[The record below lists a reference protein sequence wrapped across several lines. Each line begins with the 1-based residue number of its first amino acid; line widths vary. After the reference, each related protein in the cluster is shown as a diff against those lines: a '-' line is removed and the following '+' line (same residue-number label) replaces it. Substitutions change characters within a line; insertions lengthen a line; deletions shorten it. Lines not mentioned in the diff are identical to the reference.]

1 MKKVLSLLL
10 AVLMVFTL
18 LPVSALADGET
29 PGTAETTAE
38 TETTPVPEVTPEPE
52 ITPEPETTPEPE
64 NTPEPARVTVRFH
77 CMPEETTILVYEA
90 ENDEVELEPEKDGSY
105 LLVPGTY
112 VYVAICE
119 GYVSIF
125 EELIIEETD
134 AATGEEMIIDV
145 VLEPGREPDVVATY
159 SATLTNAEI
168 TAKLDSIKQNTYP
181 EGSTYTGSFG
191 GGSQCYAF
199 GRLLANTVFGSY
211 PWNCSAY
218 SNGYTDGNGWKLA
231 VAPDSNYNV
240 EPGDLIEVRP
250 SGLSD
255 HTAIVWKVSG
265 DTIYVA
271 ECWGSS
277 GGKIA
282 WGYFNGSY
290 STLSSI
296 SSKYGASSVYIW
308 KHPGGSES
316 KSYLSKCDYYPSYLT
331 VQMTKDYR
339 VWSLPCGNET
349 DSASSVV
356 KTVASG
362 TSLTVTALYKNGVTT
377 SDHYWYRVRLSDGT
391 VGYVYA
397 PFCKVTNYCDTAIKN
412 GISASGKD
420 VPASLPVSKS
430 YPVDWTITSS
440 NADISAISGTVHTY
454 GTTMSYGRTEQVR
467 SKNLNNSELDSAM
480 HFDWISS
487 PGSYDFYIK
496 VQVKNYYC
504 ANNSNTLQSKT
515 IEKTVLN
522 GPIKFTAGDSGHTT
536 HSYTSKVVAP
546 TCTEQ
551 GYTLYT
557 CSVCSASYKDNYTD
571 AKGHSWNSGTVT
583 TAATC
588 EKSGVKTYTCTAC
601 QTKKTE
607 TIAATGHKLVYGSW
621 EGSCTE
627 RPHRRVSCA
636 NCDYQYTEYNM
647 EGNWSDWSTTKPT
660 GVADEYI
667 ETQQRYR
674 TRNKLTTTGTSNT
687 MSGWTLSG
695 SEKVWSDYGS
705 WSDWSTDAVSA
716 SDSTQVET
724 TTLYGYYYYYCSNC
738 GAHMH
743 GYGTCYTWA
752 GGCGAKTYSSGW
764 NQGYFPY
771 SWSSSTSDWHGTGKY
786 VATINGEN
794 WFKWDN
800 HTATGYRYRTRTQQ
814 TVYSFYKWD
823 DWSGWVSG
831 SNAPAAT
838 DTMQVEKQTLYRY
851 DLYAT
856 GTHKWDS
863 GVVTTPAKPGIEGV
877 KTYTC
882 TACKQTRTEVIP
894 ALPITYTVS
903 YDANGGS
910 GAPAAQTKTKDV
922 ALTLSSTKPTRT
934 GYKFLG
940 WAASKTATS
949 AQYQPGGSYTAN
961 AAVTLYAVWKE
972 NDYTVSYDANG
983 GTGAPAA
990 QSKTHGTALT
1000 LSSTK
1005 PTRTG
1010 YKFLGWAASKTATSA
1025 QYQPGGSY
1033 TANAAVTL
1041 YAVWKENDYTVSYD
1055 ANGGTGA
1062 PAAQS
1067 KTHGTALTLSSTKPT
1082 RTGYTFLGWAA
1093 SKTATSA
1100 QYQPGGS
1107 YTANAAV
1114 TLYAVWKT
1122 NDYTVSYDANGGTGA
1137 PAAQTKTH
1145 GTALT
1150 LSSTKPT
1157 RTGYT
1162 FLGWAA
1168 SKTATSVQYQPGGSY
1183 TANAAVTLYAVWK
1196 ENAPTYATT
1205 LTVSSATAS
1214 QGKEVSLNVSL
1225 AGNPGI
1231 IGINFQI
1238 TYDKTRLKLIGYA
1251 DGAMKDW
1258 SVGIGE
1264 SEKAIWIDEA
1274 ADVINGNI
1282 LTLKFQVLDNAP
1294 DGLAEVTVMGFKA
1307 AALDESAVNANIVAG
1322 GVTVTSRI
1330 PGDVNDDGEV
1340 DIFDCVRLKK
1350 YLAGFNVTINA
1361 SNADVNGD
1369 GEVDIFDCVRLKKY
1383 LAGMSVELK

>member
-1 MKKVLSLLL
+1 
-10 AVLMVFTL
+10 
-18 LPVSALADGET
+18 
-29 PGTAETTAE
+29 
-38 TETTPVPEVTPEPE
+38 
-52 ITPEPETTPEPE
+52 
-64 NTPEPARVTVRFH
+64 
-77 CMPEETTILVYEA
+77 
-90 ENDEVELEPEKDGSY
+90 
-105 LLVPGTY
+105 
-112 VYVAICE
+112 
-119 GYVSIF
+119 
-125 EELIIEETD
+125 
-134 AATGEEMIIDV
+134 
-145 VLEPGREPDVVATY
+145 
-159 SATLTNAEI
+159 
-168 TAKLDSIKQNTYP
+168 
-181 EGSTYTGSFG
+181 
-191 GGSQCYAF
+191 
-199 GRLLANTVFGSY
+199 
-211 PWNCSAY
+211 
-218 SNGYTDGNGWKLA
+218 
-231 VAPDSNYNV
+231 
-240 EPGDLIEVRP
+240 
-250 SGLSD
+250 
-255 HTAIVWKVSG
+255 
-265 DTIYVA
+265 
-271 ECWGSS
+271 
-277 GGKIA
+277 
-282 WGYFNGSY
+282 
-290 STLSSI
+290 
-296 SSKYGASSVYIW
+296 
-308 KHPGGSES
+308 
-316 KSYLSKCDYYPSYLT
+316 
-331 VQMTKDYR
+331 
-339 VWSLPCGNET
+339 
-349 DSASSVV
+349 
-356 KTVASG
+356 
-362 TSLTVTALYKNGVTT
+362 
-377 SDHYWYRVRLSDGT
+377 
-391 VGYVYA
+391 
-397 PFCKVTNYCDTAIKN
+397 
-412 GISASGKD
+412 
-420 VPASLPVSKS
+420 
-430 YPVDWTITSS
+430 
-440 NADISAISGTVHTY
+440 
-454 GTTMSYGRTEQVR
+454 
-467 SKNLNNSELDSAM
+467 
-480 HFDWISS
+480 
-487 PGSYDFYIK
+487 
-496 VQVKNYYC
+496 
-504 ANNSNTLQSKT
+504 
-515 IEKTVLN
+515 
-522 GPIKFTAGDSGHTT
+522 
-536 HSYTSKVVAP
+536 
-546 TCTEQ
+546 
-551 GYTLYT
+551 
-557 CSVCSASYKDNYTD
+557 
-571 AKGHSWNSGTVT
+571 VT

-627 RPHRRVSCA
+627 RPYRLVRCA

-863 GVVTTPAKPGIEGV
+863 GVVTTPAKPGVEGV

-882 TACKQTRTEVIP
+882 TACKKTRTEVIP

-910 GAPAAQTKTKDV
+910 GAPASQTKTKDV

-949 AQYQPGGSYTAN
+949 AQYQPGESYTAN

-990 QSKTHGTALT
+990 QTKKHGTALT

-1005 PTRTG
+1005 PTRM
-1010 YKFLGWAASKTATSA
+1010 
-1025 QYQPGGSY
+1025 
-1033 TANAAVTL
+1033 
-1041 YAVWKENDYTVSYD
+1041 
-1055 ANGGTGA
+1055 
-1062 PAAQS
+1062 
-1067 KTHGTALTLSSTKPT
+1067 
-1082 RTGYTFLGWAA
+1082 GYTFLGWAA

-1100 QYQPGGS
+1100 
-1107 YTANAAV
+1107 
-1114 TLYAVWKT
+1114 
-1122 NDYTVSYDANGGTGA
+1122 
-1137 PAAQTKTH
+1137 
-1145 GTALT
+1145 
-1150 LSSTKPT
+1150 
-1157 RTGYT
+1157 
-1162 FLGWAA
+1162 
-1168 SKTATSVQYQPGGSY
+1168 QYQPGGSY

-1294 DGLAEVTVMGFKA
+1294 DGLAEVTVTGFKA

>member
-38 TETTPVPEVTPEPE
+38 AETTPEPEVTPEPE
-52 ITPEPETTPEPE
+52 ATPETEVTPEPEATPEPE
-64 NTPEPARVTVRFH
+64 YVTVRFS
-77 CMPEETTILVYEA
+77 CTPEETTILVYDA
-90 ENDEVELEPEKDGSY
+90 EDDETELEPEEDGSY
-105 LLVPGTY
+105 LLAPGKY
-112 VYVAICE
+112 IYVAFCE

-125 EELIIEETD
+125 EELIIEED
-134 AATGEEMIIDV
+134 EAKTGEDRIVDV
-145 VLEPGREPDVVATY
+145 VLEVGAESDSAALY
-159 SATLTNAEI
+159 SANLTNAQI
-168 TAKLDSIKQNTYP
+168 TAKLDSIKANTYP
-181 EGSTYTGSFG
+181 AGSKYTGSFG
-191 GGSQCYAF
+191 GGYQCYAF

-211 PWNCSAY
+211 PWNCGQYNSPY
-218 SNGYTDGNGWKLA
+218 YDSGYTDGNGWTLK
-231 VAPDSNYNV
+231 VSPRSDYNV

-250 SGLSD
+250 GSGLLD

-265 DTIYVA
+265 ETIYVA

-277 GGKIA
+277 GGEIA

-296 SSKYGASSVYIW
+296 RDHYGASNVYIW
-308 KHPGGSES
+308 KHPGGSEQGT
-316 KSYLSKCDYYPSYLT
+316 YLSKCEYYPSYLT
-331 VQMTKDYR
+331 VNMTKDYR
-339 VWSLPCGNET
+339 VWSLPCSNET
-349 DSASSVV
+349 DPSSSVL
-356 KTVASG
+356 KTVSSG
-362 TSLTVTALYKNGVTT
+362 TTLTVTALYKNDVTT
-377 SDHYWYRVRLSDGT
+377 SDHYWYRVKLSDGT

-522 GPIKFTAGDSGHTT
+522 GPIQFTAGDSGHTA

-627 RPHRRVSCA
+627 RPHRLVRCA

-856 GTHKWDS
+856 GTHTWDS

-910 GAPAAQTKTKDV
+910 GAPASQTKTKDV

-972 NDYTVSYDANG
+972 NDYKVSYDANG

-990 QSKTHGTALT
+990 QT
-1000 LSSTK
+1000 
-1005 PTRTG
+1005 
-1010 YKFLGWAASKTATSA
+1010 
-1025 QYQPGGSY
+1025 
-1033 TANAAVTL
+1033 
-1041 YAVWKENDYTVSYD
+1041 
-1055 ANGGTGA
+1055 
-1062 PAAQS
+1062 

-1168 SKTATSVQYQPGGSY
+1168 SKTATSAQYQPGGSY

-1294 DGLAEVTVMGFKA
+1294 DGLAEVTVTGFKA

>member
-1 MKKVLSLLL
+1 MKKVLSLIL
-10 AVLMVFTL
+10 AVLMVFML
-18 LPVSALADGET
+18 LPVSALADGEMT
-29 PGTAETTAE
+29 GTVESTTEA
-38 TETTPVPEVTPEPE
+38 ETTPVPEETPVQEETPTPESTPEPE
-52 ITPEPETTPEPE
+52 ETPTPESTPEPEETPTPEDTPEPE
-64 NTPEPARVTVRFH
+64 EQTKYPWEDMTDEEFAAYIYAEENREYLISLMTGADEAAYISFADRIERVEDEELYVQLNGFLYGLLGTDATELASTYSVVMTADSFIQYLKTALSRKTAYNNTYPYNVG
-77 CMPEETTILVYEA
+77 YY
-90 ENDEVELEPEKDGSY
+90 DGSTISWDCWNLGKSIIWSNGAVVSNY
-105 LLVPGTY
+105 TNGNYVGNGITRDQSCGLGDWTGSGILQACESYSSDFSSLVPGEWLFMGAASSIY
-112 VYVAICE
+112 HV
-119 GYVSIF
+119 GYYIGDGKV
-125 EELIIEETD
+125 IECT
-134 AATGEEMIIDV
+134 
-145 VLEPGREPDVVATY
+145 
-159 SATLTNAEI
+159 S
-168 TAKLDSIKQNTYP
+168 
-181 EGSTYTGSFG
+181 GSFKRVIE
-191 GGSQCYAF
+191 S
-199 GRLLANTVFGSY
+199 NID
-211 PWNCSAY
+211 
-218 SNGYTDGNGWKLA
+218 SNGYSSTTLNTWSYHAKVPWLDYKG
-231 VAPDSNYNV
+231 
-240 EPGDLIEVRP
+240 
-250 SGLSD
+250 SG
-255 HTAIVWKVSG
+255 
-265 DTIYVA
+265 
-271 ECWGSS
+271 
-277 GGKIA
+277 
-282 WGYFNGSY
+282 
-290 STLSSI
+290 
-296 SSKYGASSVYIW
+296 
-308 KHPGGSES
+308 
-316 KSYLSKCDYYPSYLT
+316 YLSKCDYYPSYLT
-331 VQMTKDYR
+331 VQMTEDYR
-339 VWSLPCGNET
+339 VWSLPCSNET

-412 GISASGKD
+412 GISASGKG

-522 GPIKFTAGDSGHTT
+522 GPIQFTAGDSGHTT

-627 RPHRRVSCA
+627 RPHRLVSCA

-856 GTHKWDS
+856 GTHTWDS
-863 GVVTTPAKPGIEGV
+863 GVVTTPAKPGIEAV

-910 GAPAAQTKTKDV
+910 GAPASQTKTKDV

-961 AAVTLYAVWKE
+961 AAVTLYAVWKT

-990 QSKTHGTALT
+990 QT
-1000 LSSTK
+1000 
-1005 PTRTG
+1005 
-1010 YKFLGWAASKTATSA
+1010 
-1025 QYQPGGSY
+1025 
-1033 TANAAVTL
+1033 
-1041 YAVWKENDYTVSYD
+1041 
-1055 ANGGTGA
+1055 
-1062 PAAQS
+1062 

-1168 SKTATSVQYQPGGSY
+1168 SKTATSAQYQPGGSY

-1238 TYDKTRLKLIGYA
+1238 TYDKTRLKLIGYT

-1294 DGLAEVTVMGFKA
+1294 DGLAEVTVTGFKA

-1322 GVTVTSRI
+1322 SVTVTSRI

>member
-38 TETTPVPEVTPEPE
+38 TETTPVPEVTPELETTPE
-52 ITPEPETTPEPE
+52 PEATPEPETTPEPE
-64 NTPEPARVTVRFH
+64 ATPEPEYVTVRFS
-77 CMPEETTILVYEA
+77 CTPEELTLCVYEKMSYEQA
-90 ENDEVELEPEKDGSY
+90 EADGEEPEKIEPEEDGSY
-105 LLVPGTY
+105 RLMPGTY
-112 VYVAICE
+112 LYTAECE
-119 GYVSIF
+119 GYVSIST
-125 EELIIEETD
+125 EEFQIEFGAETVD
-134 AATGEEMIIDV
+134 IAVSLESADGARTPMFAAQQSAARAAANTYTINGVSVKYTDVAWLGNGECWNYANGIYKKIWGKNFSSEFTGDSSNGHNMLRNLSDDE
-145 VLEPGREPDVVATY
+145 L
-159 SATLTNAEI
+159 TLTEEHLKAYVGQ
-168 TAKLDSIKQNTYP
+168 AAL
-181 EGSTYTGSFG
+181 GSTLRVCCSHKVHEYDGIDSCNAGHSVIIVAKSSSGFTVFESWNSGTQERTYTWSEFIRVDAGNCTHIKYIKWPG
-191 GGSQCYAF
+191 AGTYQKGYISQC
-199 GRLLANTVFGSY
+199 
-211 PWNCSAY
+211 
-218 SNGYTDGNGWKLA
+218 
-231 VAPDSNYNV
+231 
-240 EPGDLIEVRP
+240 E
-250 SGLSD
+250 
-255 HTAIVWKVSG
+255 
-265 DTIYVA
+265 
-271 ECWGSS
+271 
-277 GGKIA
+277 
-282 WGYFNGSY
+282 
-290 STLSSI
+290 
-296 SSKYGASSVYIW
+296 
-308 KHPGGSES
+308 
-316 KSYLSKCDYYPSYLT
+316 YYPSYLT
-331 VQMTKDYR
+331 VNMTKDYR
-339 VWSLPCGNET
+339 VWSLPCSNET
-349 DSASSVV
+349 DPSSSVLR
-356 KTVASG
+356 TVSSG
-362 TSLTVTALYKNGVTT
+362 TTLTVTALYKNGVTT
-377 SDHYWYRVRLSDGT
+377 SDHYWYRVKLSDGT

-397 PFCKVTNYCDTAIKN
+397 LFCKVTNYCDTAIKN

-420 VPASLPVSKS
+420 APASLPVSKS

-522 GPIKFTAGDSGHTT
+522 GPIQFTAGDSGHTT

-627 RPHRRVSCA
+627 RPHRLVRCA

-961 AAVTLYAVWKE
+961 AAVTLYAVWKT

-990 QSKTHGTALT
+990 QT
-1000 LSSTK
+1000 
-1005 PTRTG
+1005 
-1010 YKFLGWAASKTATSA
+1010 
-1025 QYQPGGSY
+1025 
-1033 TANAAVTL
+1033 
-1041 YAVWKENDYTVSYD
+1041 
-1055 ANGGTGA
+1055 
-1062 PAAQS
+1062 

-1114 TLYAVWKT
+1114 TLYAVWKE
-1122 NDYTVSYDANGGTGA
+1122 NDYKVSYDANGGTGA
-1137 PAAQTKTH
+1137 PAAQTKKH
-1145 GTALT
+1145 GMALT

-1157 RTGYT
+1157 RTGYM

-1168 SKTATSVQYQPGGSY
+1168 SKTATSAQYQPGGSY

-1238 TYDKTRLKLIGYA
+1238 TYDKTRLKLIGYT

-1294 DGLAEVTVMGFKA
+1294 DGLAEVTVTGFKA
-1307 AALDESAVNANIVAG
+1307 AALDESAVKANIVAG
-1322 GVTVTSRI
+1322 SVTVTSRI

-1361 SNADVNGD
+1361 SNADVNGG

>member
-38 TETTPVPEVTPEPE
+38 AETTPVPEVTPELETTPE
-52 ITPEPETTPEPE
+52 PEATPEPETTPEPE
-64 NTPEPARVTVRFH
+64 VTPEPEYVTVRFI
-77 CMPEETTILVYEA
+77 CTPEETTILVYDA
-90 ENDEVELEPEKDGSY
+90 EDDETEFEPEEDGSY
-105 LLVPGTY
+105 LLAPGNY
-112 VYVAICE
+112 VYVAFCE

-125 EELIIEETD
+125 EELIIEEAD
-134 AATGEEMIIDV
+134 AATGEEMIVDV
-145 VLEPGREPDVVATY
+145 ALEPAVAEDTPDEGLPVMLAASSDEYAWFPAYTMNLSQLAYESYSHGSQNAIDMLPNGNVFAPFTGKVAYVDANWGYIVLQSVNKVHWADGSYDYMTVGFMHDSDISDIYVGRVISQGEEFYQAGGMGDGNP
-159 SATLTNAEI
+159 NAYGAHVHI
-168 TAKLDSIKQNTYP
+168 TVHKGHVTRGYPYGTGDSYAFNAFFINTKK
-181 EGSTYTGSFG
+181 TTQYTGRG
-191 GGSQCYAF
+191 KGYAV
-199 GRLLANTVFGSY
+199 NSV
-211 PWNCSAY
+211 N
-218 SNGYTDGNGWKLA
+218 NGAPTDYRGLWK
-231 VAPDSNYNV
+231 
-240 EPGDLIEVRP
+240 DLDE
-250 SGLSD
+250 G
-255 HTAIVWKVSG
+255 
-265 DTIYVA
+265 
-271 ECWGSS
+271 
-277 GGKIA
+277 
-282 WGYFNGSY
+282 
-290 STLSSI
+290 
-296 SSKYGASSVYIW
+296 
-308 KHPGGSES
+308 
-316 KSYLSKCDYYPSYLT
+316 YLSKCDYYPSYLT
-331 VQMTKDYR
+331 VQMTEDYR
-339 VWSLPCGNET
+339 VWSLPCSNET

-397 PFCKVTNYCDTAIKN
+397 LFCKVTNYCDTAIKN

-522 GPIKFTAGDSGHTT
+522 GPIQFTAGDSGHTT

-627 RPHRRVSCA
+627 RPHRLVRCA

-856 GTHKWDS
+856 GQHKWDS
-863 GVVTTPAKPGIEGV
+863 GVVTTPAKPGVEGV

-910 GAPAAQTKTKDV
+910 GAPASQTKTKDV

-934 GYKFLG
+934 GY
-940 WAASKTATS
+940 
-949 AQYQPGGSYTAN
+949 
-961 AAVTLYAVWKE
+961 
-972 NDYTVSYDANG
+972 
-983 GTGAPAA
+983 
-990 QSKTHGTALT
+990 
-1000 LSSTK
+1000 
-1005 PTRTG
+1005 
-1010 YKFLGWAASKTATSA
+1010 
-1025 QYQPGGSY
+1025 
-1033 TANAAVTL
+1033 
-1041 YAVWKENDYTVSYD
+1041 
-1055 ANGGTGA
+1055 
-1062 PAAQS
+1062 
-1067 KTHGTALTLSSTKPT
+1067 
-1082 RTGYTFLGWAA
+1082 TFLGWAA
-1093 SKTATSA
+1093 NKTATSA

-1168 SKTATSVQYQPGGSY
+1168 SKTATSAQYQPGGSY

-1294 DGLAEVTVMGFKA
+1294 DGLAEVTVTGFKA

>member
-1 MKKVLSLLL
+1 
-10 AVLMVFTL
+10 
-18 LPVSALADGET
+18 
-29 PGTAETTAE
+29 
-38 TETTPVPEVTPEPE
+38 
-52 ITPEPETTPEPE
+52 
-64 NTPEPARVTVRFH
+64 
-77 CMPEETTILVYEA
+77 
-90 ENDEVELEPEKDGSY
+90 
-105 LLVPGTY
+105 
-112 VYVAICE
+112 
-119 GYVSIF
+119 
-125 EELIIEETD
+125 
-134 AATGEEMIIDV
+134 
-145 VLEPGREPDVVATY
+145 
-159 SATLTNAEI
+159 
-168 TAKLDSIKQNTYP
+168 
-181 EGSTYTGSFG
+181 
-191 GGSQCYAF
+191 
-199 GRLLANTVFGSY
+199 
-211 PWNCSAY
+211 
-218 SNGYTDGNGWKLA
+218 
-231 VAPDSNYNV
+231 
-240 EPGDLIEVRP
+240 
-250 SGLSD
+250 
-255 HTAIVWKVSG
+255 
-265 DTIYVA
+265 
-271 ECWGSS
+271 
-277 GGKIA
+277 
-282 WGYFNGSY
+282 
-290 STLSSI
+290 
-296 SSKYGASSVYIW
+296 
-308 KHPGGSES
+308 
-316 KSYLSKCDYYPSYLT
+316 
-331 VQMTKDYR
+331 MTKDYR
-339 VWSLPCGNET
+339 VWSLPCSNET

-440 NADISAISGTVHTY
+440 NADISAISGTIHTY

-522 GPIKFTAGDSGHTT
+522 GPIQFTAGDSGHTT

-627 RPHRRVSCA
+627 RPHRLVSCA

-856 GTHKWDS
+856 GTHTWDS

-910 GAPAAQTKTKDV
+910 GAPASQTKTKDV

-961 AAVTLYAVWKE
+961 AAVTLYAVWK
-972 NDYTVSYDANG
+972 T
-983 GTGAPAA
+983 
-990 QSKTHGTALT
+990 
-1000 LSSTK
+1000 
-1005 PTRTG
+1005 
-1010 YKFLGWAASKTATSA
+1010 
-1025 QYQPGGSY
+1025 
-1033 TANAAVTL
+1033 
-1041 YAVWKENDYTVSYD
+1041 NDYTVSYD

-1100 QYQPGGS
+1100 
-1107 YTANAAV
+1107 
-1114 TLYAVWKT
+1114 
-1122 NDYTVSYDANGGTGA
+1122 
-1137 PAAQTKTH
+1137 
-1145 GTALT
+1145 
-1150 LSSTKPT
+1150 
-1157 RTGYT
+1157 
-1162 FLGWAA
+1162 
-1168 SKTATSVQYQPGGSY
+1168 QYQPGGSY

-1294 DGLAEVTVMGFKA
+1294 DGLAEVTVTGFKA